1 MKWCIFYSNGTLLI
15 KRDKVIEWDWD
26 VEISMFSNDLHANFD
41 TILKELIKKNFKVY
55 ACVNDKNFGKIDIY
69 KNYDLNVTGYTIF
82 GWSHDEKKK
91 SYIRRNMG
99 FPDKFLKEFEKIEFY
114 GKIFNAPKPID
125 QYLEFQYGNWKVRKK
140 TDVKEEYM
148 TSEYFKRD
156 NFIIK
161 FIKLWL
167 KNYQKFIPKY
177 LKKLLMLIKKEI
189 ILIVKELMRLIL
201 LYLIS
206 LLK

>member
-1 MKWCIFYSNGTLLI
+1 MEKIRIRTQKELDDRKNNFLEICNILDEIKITYFIQGGTLLGA
-15 KRDKVIEWDWD
+15 KRDKKFIEWDWD

-161 FIKLWL
+161 FIKLL
-167 KNYQKFIPKY
+167 VKKIIKNSSKN
-177 LKKLLMLIKKEI
+177 
-189 ILIVKELMRLIL
+189 V
-201 LYLIS
+201 
-206 LLK
+206 